1 MRALTPRERDALI
14 GYLEDDHGRGD
25 PTSVLFGEKDRGMG
39 VIICEEGCILSG
51 LDVAQFIFSVLGAS
65 LKVREGLSTGTGVD
79 AGSVV
84 AEVEGPVPSLL
95 AGERTAL
102 NLLSRMSGIATMARR
117 ATKLASDSC
126 PKTRV
131 AGTRKTTP
139 GSNLFE
145 KRALMDGGALPHR
158 TDLSSLAMVKDN
170 HIAALGGGPKA
181 IVTAVTKLKG
191 LYGPYLPIEVECG
204 TVEEALAALE
214 AGADIIMLDNMG
226 VEGVRKA
233 SSALKEAMLR
243 SGKRA
248 SIEASGGI
256 GPKDIPLIA
265 PYVDVISMGS
275 LTYGAHPIS
284 FKMDMELKGSYR

>member
-1 MRALTPRERDALI
+1 MRALTSQERDALI

-25 PTSVLFGEKDRGMG
+25 PTSALFGAKDRGRA
-39 VIICEEGCILSG
+39 VIICEEGGILSG
-51 LDVAQFIFSVLGAS
+51 LEPAQFIFSVLGAT
-65 LKVREGLSTGTGVD
+65 LKVTEGLTTGAMLDKG
-79 AGSVV
+79 ASV

-102 NLLSRMSGIATMARR
+102 NLLSRMSGIATMAKK
-117 ATKLASDSC
+117 ASELASGSS
-126 PKTRV
+126 PGARV

-139 GSNLFE
+139 GSHLFE

-170 HIAALGGGPKA
+170 HIAALGGGPAA
-181 IVTAVTKLKG
+181 IGRAVSKLKY

-204 TVEEALAALE
+204 TVEEAIAALE

-226 VEGVRKA
+226 VDGVRKT
-233 SSALKEAMLR
+233 SSALRDAMSR
-243 SGKRA
+243 SHKRA

-256 GPKDIPLIA
+256 ALKDIPLIA
-265 PYVDVISMGS
+265 PHVDVISMGS

-284 FKMDMELKGSYR
+284 FKMEMELSLPHK